1 MIISRIRKGWG
12 QLSKGN
18 RGLAF
23 FMVLFVLSTAVV
35 SFGLVI
41 WTAVS
46 GIDSVH
52 EGIDKVQPVLAFW
65 RLFLFCGLFGYWS
78 FWIRVLARW
87 KDLDEDQIRYALS
100 MRWRVAM
107 WFIIIELVIVQD
119 VIQKFV
125 TAFIWDGKVTL

>member
-1 MIISRIRKGWG
+1 MIISRIRNWYH

-18 RGLAF
+18 QGLTF
-23 FMVLFVLSTAVV
+23 FMALFVLSTAVV
-35 SFGLVI
+35 SFGVVI
-41 WTAVS
+41 WTAML
-46 GIDSVH
+46 GIDAVH
-52 EGIDKVQPVLAFW
+52 EGIAKAQPVLALW
-65 RLFLFCGLFGYWS
+65 RLFLFCGLFGTWS

-87 KDLDEDQIRYALS
+87 KDLDDDQIRYALS

-125 TAFIWDGKVTL
+125 AAFIWDGKVTL